1 MNEYEEKFHN
11 AALSDFLDKK
21 TIAAGLG
28 LKLSLLDSKAHTGGG
43 PPFKK
48 ENNASLYNKAD
59 AIAWCIEYSAKKRRP
74 FHYGRSSP
82 EFKKVNQNS
91 TGDKL

>member
-1 MNEYEEKFHN
+1 MIEYEENFKN
-11 AALSDFLDKK
+11 AAPDDFLDKK

-28 LKLSLLDSKAHTGGG
+28 IKLSLLNSKAHTGGG

-48 ENNASLYNKAD
+48 EDGSNWYKKSD
-59 AIAWCIEYSAKKRRP
+59 AIAWCKEYSEKKRKS

-82 EFKKVNQNS
+82 EFQRKNNES
-91 TGDKL
+91 